1 MLARINVLQVSVWG
15 CKPELVH
22 SSTCSL
28 PPSTRSMD
36 QEAQNTLHSKD
47 FPGQFN
53 KNEEK

>member
-1 MLARINVLQVSVWG
+1 MLACINVFQVSVWG

-47 FPGQFN
+47 FPEQFN